1 MLPGRLVCM
10 DPVVNIASSSSL
22 AVSLFLCRGAS
33 LRFASQS
40 GTMHASF
47 CVVCFHRAR
56 RTMDLLGLRLPFS
69 FSFSLFFLLFFFV
82 LLLLRHTPP
91 PPFSS
96 NDLHC
101 LLLLLAISYLLL
113 PLSSSIC
120 LLFFLSFFISLV
132 FSFLLDAPRLFSSSS
147 NAASIAH
154 SLTHPRVQ

>member
-101 LLLLLAISYLLL
+101 LLLLLAVSYLLL

-120 LLFFLSFFISLV
+120 LLFFF
-132 FSFLLDAPRLFSSSS
+132 PSSSPS
-147 NAASIAH
+147 FSP
-154 SLTHPRVQ
+154 SFSMLRGYFRPLLTLRRSPTL